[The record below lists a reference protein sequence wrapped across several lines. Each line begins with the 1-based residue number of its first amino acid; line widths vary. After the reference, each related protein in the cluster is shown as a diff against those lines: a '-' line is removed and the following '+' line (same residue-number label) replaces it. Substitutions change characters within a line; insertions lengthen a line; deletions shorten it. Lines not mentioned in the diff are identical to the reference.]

1 MKDETFYITKLREL
15 TSTLGDNPDNIDAL
29 IITATEFKQSIA
41 EKDKIKQTIDA
52 WYTKAENVSNIEELT
67 DFVKWI
73 FSQEADYE
81 LAVHAVSAIAIAATW
96 CGENKYG
103 LTGFQGS
110 FVGLQYLLHWTY
122 RYEDCIG
129 IKVTDYTEMLY
140 PQNRR
145 HFEKTIS
152 SNMFSDLQKKAAK
165 LLQKDGGAQTVRE
178 HWRSIVN
185 GEVPF
190 GYKIED

>member
-1 MKDETFYITKLREL
+1 MKDENYYIFKLRDL
-15 TSTLGDNPDNIDAL
+15 ADTLYDNPNERLDTL
-29 IITATEFKQSIA
+29 ISTATEFKQFIA
-41 EKDKIKQTIDA
+41 EKDKIKQTVDS
-52 WYTKAENVSNIEELT
+52 WYAKAKEVSNVDELT
-67 DFVKWI
+67 EFIKWI

-81 LAVHAVSAIAIAATW
+81 LSVHAVSAIAIAATW

-110 FVGLQYLLHWTY
+110 VVGLQYLMHWTY
-122 RYEDCIG
+122 ENCIG

-145 HFEKTIS
+145 HFEKNIS
-152 SNMFSDLQKKAAK
+152 ADMFSDIQKRAAK
-165 LLQKDGGAQTVRE
+165 LLEEGGGVPFVRQ
-178 HWRSIVN
+178 HWESIVN
-185 GEVPF
+185 GDVPF